1 MLCPGLQVAAIL
13 AAATNLSRSVNSHP
27 TLLCDA
33 GVSQGS
39 VLGPLLFTAYT
50 SPVGGLISSHKF
62 ADDTQLVIALNTSD
76 SAPALHCLRRCTT
89 AVRTWFLL
97 NGLQL
102 NANKSELM
110 ILGITPAQL
119 RSAAAVSVINVART
133 ALPVSRLSWSPSAR
147 SSTAIC
153 ALTATSELSSGCATT
168 TPVSCDT
175 SVTSDYWNGLH
186 CSIIVTNRLLQL
198 TAVWPHVAVVEKLQC
213 QNNVARV
220 ICQQRRC
227 VQARPLLKSL
237 QWLPVQQRIQY
248 IIAVITHTALPTIV
262 PPYIDEQWRCGLCCP
277 PMRLCV
283 IFDIRPRLVPRDLQ
297 T

>member
-102 NANKSELM
+102 NANKSEVI
-110 ILGITPAQL
+110 ILDITPAQL
-119 RSAAAVSVINVART
+119 RSAAAVSVVDLAGT
-133 ALPVSRLSWSPSAR
+133 TLPVSS
-147 SSTAIC
+147 
-153 ALTATSELSSGCATT
+153 
-168 TPVSCDT
+168 
-175 SVTSDYWNGLH
+175 
-186 CSIIVTNRLLQL
+186 Q
-198 TAVWPHVAVVEKLQC
+198 
-213 QNNVARV
+213 
-220 ICQQRRC
+220 
-227 VQARPLLKSL
+227 LKSL
-237 QWLPVQQRIQY
+237 G
-248 IIAVITHTALPTIV
+248 VITNSHMRFDSIGAVVMAYNYHTH
-262 PPYIDEQWRCGLCCP
+262 
-277 PMRLCV
+277 M
-283 IFDIRPRLVPRDLQ
+283 PRD
-297 T
+297 TCVNI